1 MSAGPHWSVRFQRRV
16 WLTDHAMTR
25 AAERKIPVETLLNV
39 IETGTL
45 REKDHGHC
53 WIWKAVEGRDDNLL
67 CVAALL
73 ADAVIVKTVMQHFDP
88 EGT

>member
-1 MSAGPHWSVRFQRRV
+1 VSEGPYWSERFGRRV
-16 WLTDHAMTR
+16 WLTDHATTR
-25 AAERKIPVETLLNV
+25 AAERSIPVATLLDV
-39 IETGTL
+39 IETGTM
-45 REKDHGHC
+45 REKDKGHC

-73 ADAVIVKTVMQHFDP
+73 ADALIVKTVMHHFDP

>member
-1 MSAGPHWSVRFQRRV
+1 VSAGPHWSERFQRRV
-16 WLTDHAMTR
+16 WLTDHALTR
-25 AAERKIPVETLLNV
+25 AAERKIPIETLLNV

-45 REKDHGHC
+45 RESGQGHC

-73 ADAVIVKTVMQHFDP
+73 ADVLIVKTVMHRFAP
-88 EGT
+88 EDT

>member
-1 MSAGPHWSVRFQRRV
+1 VSAGPHWSKRFQRRV
-16 WLTDHAMTR
+16 WLTDHALAR
-25 AAERKIPVETLLNV
+25 AAERKIPLETLLDV

-45 REKDHGHC
+45 REREYGHC
-53 WIWKAVEGRDDNLL
+53 WIWKAIAGRDDNLL

-73 ADAVIVKTVMQHFDP
+73 SDALIAKTVMHHFDP